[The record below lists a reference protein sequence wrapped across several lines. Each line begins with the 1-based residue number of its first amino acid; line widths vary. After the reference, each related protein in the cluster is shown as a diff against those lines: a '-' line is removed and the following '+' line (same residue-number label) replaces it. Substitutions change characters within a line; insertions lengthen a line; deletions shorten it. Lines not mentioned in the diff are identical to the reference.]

1 MKIKTNIITL
11 LTALGFLASCS
22 DDISAPAYTVGEA
35 DNAIALRA
43 GVTEGGSGVTTRAVP
58 EYGEHAKHVG
68 FAENTQIALRV
79 DGLWTGHSPEDVK
92 QKTVATLGAI
102 TDKHNPLNVYTPSVF
117 WDDYGMADPA
127 NASTGREQG
136 LTIYGAA
143 VDGKTSLPTTL
154 SSLDNTTSTWQAL
167 TWSVGTPA
175 DNVIDQSGTNGW
187 SDYDLLTSNNVVYN
201 ASPGPDNAYKFANRN
216 VGKLLEFT
224 HAMTKMTVE
233 LTAGAGFPRT
243 TADNP
248 ATAHFE
254 AAPTVT
260 LNGFYYT
267 GTVNVEAKTSTPSTG
282 STANIKMK
290 LSNGGATYKTTF
302 DAMVFPG
309 KDFQNTDEIL
319 TLTADGN
326 TFTVTAAK
334 LNAAIDAAITNKA
347 TTSYPASVGDH
358 TLKQAWNYKLKIT
371 VSKTDLEIEA
381 TIVDWNEVEAQ
392 EETPKINI
400 DQTYGHDGTA
410 FANNFDFFRSTAK
423 ASGYSNDAW
432 VEHTEPISGTHA
444 YTFHDQLYWPNHQIH
459 YFFRGVFPRVQ
470 TDSQAGWIP
479 AGNVT
484 TSNISVANA
493 GYSAG
498 TYPSDLAIGWPKTVD
513 GEGNE
518 NGDDETCKVHTSPA
532 TQGICATEG
541 VIKMNFKYV
550 MSKVQFSLKST
561 GVEGKDKVDLSNVKV
576 EIINGKNAGKIRFSD
591 GLHENFVVGDKGNY
605 TLSKLVTPE
614 TGFSVTTLDAIV
626 PQELDDN
633 VIIRI
638 TVTNSDS
645 TTDVYEAQLN
655 KLKDSSSNLINEWK
669 PGNYYKYKLDIKKTA
684 IKVTATITDWV
695 PVEANEDVWF

>member
-1 MKIKTNIITL
+1 MKLKNKI
-11 LTALGFLASCS
+11 TALLAALALLASCS
-22 DDISAPAYTVGEA
+22 DDISTPNKGNA
-35 DNAIALRA
+35 DNAIVLRA

-79 DGLWTGHSPEDVK
+79 DGLWTGHTPSADVK
-92 QKTVATLGAI
+92 QKTVATLG
-102 TDKHNPLNVYTPSVF
+102 TKDNEHNPLNTYTPSIF

-143 VDGKTSLPTTL
+143 VDGKTTLPTTL
-154 SSLDNTTSTWQAL
+154 SSLNNTTGTWQAL
-167 TWSVGTPA
+167 PWKVGTPS
-175 DNVIDQSGTNGW
+175 DGVIDQTGGW

-201 ASPGPDNAYKFANRN
+201 VEPTLDNAFKFASRN
-216 VGKLLEFT
+216 EGKLLEFT
-224 HAMTKMTVE
+224 HAMTKITVE

-243 TADNP
+243 DENDA
-248 ATAHFE
+248 ATAYFE

-260 LNGFYYT
+260 LKGFYYT
-267 GTVNVEAKTSTPSTG
+267 GTVNVEAKTSDPSTG
-282 STANIKMK
+282 STANIKMY
-290 LSNGGATYKTTF
+290 LSDGGATHQATF

-309 KDFQNTDEIL
+309 KDFQNSNEIL

-326 TFTVTAAK
+326 TFNVTAAK

-347 TTSYPASVGDH
+347 TTGYPASADDH

-410 FANNFDFFRSTAK
+410 FDHDFDFFRSENK
-423 ASGYSNDAW
+423 ASGYSNDAY
-432 VEHTEPISGTHA
+432 VAYNEGN
-444 YTFHDQLYWPNHQIH
+444 YTFHNQLYWPNHQIH

-479 AGNVT
+479 SGNVT

-541 VIKMNFKYV
+541 VIKMNFRYV

-561 GVEGKDKVDLSNVKV
+561 GEEGKDKVDLSNVVV
-576 EIINGKNAGKIRFSD
+576 EIIGGRNAGRIQLSN
-591 GLHENFVVGDKGNY
+591 GLHDTYTDADKGDY
-605 TLSKLVTPE
+605 TLHATTPE

-626 PQELDDN
+626 PQVLDDD

-638 TVTNSDS
+638 TVTNSDT

-655 KLKDSSSNLINEWK
+655 KIKDSSTNFITEWK

-695 PVEANEDVWF
+695 PVEGSENVWF